1 MHCHACMGR
10 TGVFTLHS
18 FCSSFPLL
26 FFFHPLVSIQ
36 NCLLTFVLPLF
47 SSFKIG
53 TIIACYLVSKGHMS
67 AMEAVELTRKKR
79 YTALTFFYI
88 ILLSFFLSPL
98 LVSYG
103 AIGQDQSSS
112 LRKIS

>member
-1 MHCHACMGR
+1 MHCHAGMGR

-67 AMEAVELTRKKR
+67 AVEAVELTRKKR
-79 YTALTFFYI
+79 YTS
-88 ILLSFFLSPL
+88 LSFFILLLFFFLSLPPHFL
-98 LVSYG
+98 T
-103 AIGQDQSSS
+103 IQ
-112 LRKIS
+112 